1 VEIIVQL
8 SLLAA
13 IALGVHRIARAF
25 ESIVELLKK

>member
-13 IALGVHRIARAF
+13 IALGIHRLARAF
-25 ESIVELLKK
+25 ESLAELLKK

>member
-13 IALGVHRIARAF
+13 IALGVHRLARAF
-25 ESIVELLKK
+25 EDYNKKF

>member
-13 IALGVHRIARAF
+13 IGLGIHRLARAF
-25 ESIVELLKK
+25 EDYNKKF

>member
-13 IALGVHRIARAF
+13 IGMGVFRIARAL
-25 ESIVELLKK
+25 ESLLELLKK